1 MTEYSI
7 HKLFK
12 VFVYLEN
19 NVQRCKV
26 VMVYEFNYTKLQDAA
41 ADSNKDLNVKCWTE
55 FNKFRK
61 AYWFYF
67 YYQK

>member
-12 VFVYLEN
+12 VFFYLEN
-19 NVQRCKV
+19 NVQRGKV

-41 ADSNKDLNVKCWTE
+41 ADSNKDLNVKC
-55 FNKFRK
+55 
-61 AYWFYF
+61 
-67 YYQK
+67 